1 MLTPPAQP
9 PTGFQGVLT
18 RDRWRGVIDF
28 ASAIN
33 AEIVSSFV
41 IGDGVRDESGQWSP
55 EQAQRWLE
63 FTPVGGARD
72 LIASMWRRRS
82 TWPYDSAA
90 SYDLGKITATMFLKS
105 IDAAVIT
112 DTLYPLC
119 VDELPLMT
127 RSTRNPLFVPR
138 ASTSPTRWSRR
149 VPIR

>member
-33 AEIVSSFV
+33 AKIVSSFV
-41 IGDGVRDESGQWSP
+41 ISDGVRDESGQWSP

-72 LIASMWRRRS
+72 LIALHANRS
-82 TWPYDSAA
+82 DM
-90 SYDLGKITATMFLKS
+90 L
-105 IDAAVIT
+105 
-112 DTLYPLC
+112 DT
-119 VDELPLMT
+119 
-127 RSTRNPLFVPR
+127 PR
-138 ASTSPTRWSRR
+138 ACPRR
-149 VPIR
+149 GAWRERLASVLSVGLVSVCCLIQMCCGRGGIVGRGLLWMVPVACWW